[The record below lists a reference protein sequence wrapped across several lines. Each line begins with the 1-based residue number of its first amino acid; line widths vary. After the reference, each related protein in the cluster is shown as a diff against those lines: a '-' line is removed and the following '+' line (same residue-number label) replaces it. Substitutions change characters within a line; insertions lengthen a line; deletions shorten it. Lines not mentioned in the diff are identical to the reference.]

1 MPVPDPVIASFDLA
15 LVGFG
20 RVGRRFAT
28 LLSERRDQLAQDYHL
43 AYRVVGIATGRHG
56 TAMHRDGLDLTRAV
70 EIIEAGGNLG
80 LMHDDGAGSAP
91 TDTYS
96 FIERLTDI
104 SDHGPRVVVET
115 TTLDVTTGE
124 PAVGHVRAAIAAGA
138 HVVTANKGPAAFA
151 YHALRGAADA
161 ADVRFLTEGAVLDGI
176 PVLNLV
182 RETLP
187 TVMIKGFRG
196 VINST
201 THYMLTAMEQ
211 GGSAAD
217 ALAAMQV
224 QGVAE
229 ADASLDVKGWD
240 AAAKTAVLVNVL
252 MDGRTT
258 LHAIARTG
266 ISGLTGEIVRNA
278 VRRGRRIKLV
288 ASASR
293 SGDTISGAVAPVE
306 LDADDPLAKLDGQ
319 ANALVL
325 VTDLLGE
332 IVITQRHGG
341 LTQTAFALLAD
352 LITIRSAVPETALH
366 QNPSRPCHQ

>member
-201 THYMLTAMEQ
+201 TNYMLTAMEQ

-224 QGVAE
+224 QGV
-229 ADASLDVKGWD
+229 
-240 AAAKTAVLVNVL
+240 
-252 MDGRTT
+252 
-258 LHAIARTG
+258 
-266 ISGLTGEIVRNA
+266 IVRNA

-352 LITIRSAVPETALH
+352 LITIRRAVPETALH